1 MEQISKQQMLDNID
15 FYISEMTAGKIF
27 IYPTDTLF
35 GVGCD
40 ATNEAAVEKIFNIK
54 QRQAN
59 KSLLFIV
66 PSLQW
71 IADNCT
77 LNLSAKKEML
87 TKLPWPYSFIVKLK
101 NTSAIADNV
110 SSHGDSVW
118 IRIPSGWFNQIVA
131 YFGKPFIS
139 TSVNISGQPA
149 AVYISDIDD
158 DVLAQVDYV
167 VSSDDDVLSWK
178 SSQIIDVTWEQAIEL
193 QRW

>member
-1 MEQISKQQMLDNID
+1 MKQVSKQEVLDNID

-35 GVGCD
+35 GIGCD
-40 ATNEAAVEKIFNIK
+40 ATNAAAVEKIFNIK

-87 TKLPWPYSFIVKLK
+87 TKLP
-101 NTSAIADNV
+101 
-110 SSHGDSVW
+110 
-118 IRIPSGWFNQIVA
+118 
-131 YFGKPFIS
+131 
-139 TSVNISGQPA
+139 
-149 AVYISDIDD
+149 
-158 DVLAQVDYV
+158 
-167 VSSDDDVLSWK
+167 
-178 SSQIIDVTWEQAIEL
+178 
-193 QRW
+193 